1 MSKVPPPLTIGGKYR
16 VVRRLGQGGMGSV
29 YEALDEAGARVA
41 VKVIMTELA
50 NNQTLVGRFAR
61 EARAVSA
68 IDTPH
73 ITKSID
79 TGTDPLTG
87 LPYLV
92 MELLDGEDVDQ
103 LGQRLGPM
111 PAELALRIAA
121 QGCMALQKA
130 HEAHILHRDIKPANL
145 FLAREAG
152 HRITKLLD
160 FGVAKVKPE
169 VTRSNAE
176 TAGLTRTGSMLGS
189 PLYMSPEQA
198 RGYKD
203 IDYRSDLWSL
213 GVVLYKML
221 SGRTPHDDTEEL
233 GELIVLIC
241 TEPPQPIQDLAPWVA
256 PEIAAVVHRALRFSP
271 AERYAGAGEMLAAL
285 HGLLRGG
292 SLQIEEHLIRPLSD
306 GEKAY
311 VAPRLQADLTDAPPP
326 RKGVQT
332 TGSGMTLLPNNIPA
346 PAPSYPQQP
355 QFSSAP
361 VSTLTGG
368 AVGASVNPGS
378 FGQSTLSTTP
388 PKSAAPWI
396 AVAGLGV
403 LLLGGLAAAQLM
415 GVFKPS
421 GDGPGGSGAAAGTET
436 APADKPRSVT
446 VVILPATAKVEVD
459 GTPTPLSEGLLEITG
474 AVGSVHKVRVQ
485 VGETDKMVR
494 VVVAESGAVPP
505 KIELTDAALGTAA
518 TAGTA
523 ATPALTGPKGK
534 PKPTATPTTDPLR
547 DKR

>member
-1 MSKVPPPLTIGGKYR
+1 MTQPPPLTIGGKYR
-16 VVRRLGQGGMGSV
+16 VARRLGQGGMGSV
-29 YEALDEAGARVA
+29 YEAVDDAGARVA
-41 VKVIMTELA
+41 IKVIQTELA
-50 NNQTLVGRFAR
+50 HNQTLVGRFAR

-103 LGQRLGPM
+103 LGQRLGPL
-111 PAELALRIAA
+111 PSDLALRIAA
-121 QGCMALQKA
+121 QACKALQKA

-145 FLAREAG
+145 FLTRTGG

-256 PEIAAVVHRALRFSP
+256 PEVAAVVHRALRFSP
-271 AERYAGAGEMLAAL
+271 GERYASAADMLHAINAL
-285 HGLLRGG
+285 IRGDLTIHEG
-292 SLQIEEHLIRPLSD
+292 YLRPLSEA
-306 GEKAY
+306 EKAY

-326 RKGVQT
+326 RKGVIT
-332 TGSGMTLLPNNIPA
+332 TGSGTQQLPNVP
-346 PAPSYPQQP
+346 PPTPSYSGGQP
-355 QFSSAP
+355 GYP
-361 VSTLTGG
+361 
-368 AVGASVNPGS
+368 P
-378 FGQSTLSTTP
+378 QSTLSAGAVGSGTGP
-388 PKSAAPWI
+388 GSYGGQGVSQPARSPAPWI
-396 AVAGLGV
+396 AAAALGALLLAGLVG
-403 LLLGGLAAAQLM
+403 AQIL
-415 GVFKPS
+415 GVFKPT
-421 GDGPGGSGAAAGTET
+421 AAALPT
-436 APADKPRSVT
+436 ATASATADKPRSVT
-446 VVILPATAKVEVD
+446 VVILPPNATVEVE
-459 GTPTPLSEGLLEITG
+459 GVPTKLTEGLLEIEG
-474 AVGSVHKVRVQ
+474 AVGSVHKVRV
-485 VGETDKMVR
+485 VSGSVEKTVR

-505 KIELTDAALGTAA
+505 KIELDVPAVTPTSTA
-518 TAGTA
+518 TAT
-523 ATPALTGPKGK
+523 TPPLGGVKPK
-534 PKPTATPTTDPLR
+534 PKPTAAPSTDPLR
-547 DKR
+547 DQR

>member
-1 MSKVPPPLTIGGKYR
+1 MSKTPPPLTIGGKYR

-61 EARAVSA
+61 EARAVSG

-73 ITKSID
+73 ITKSLD

-87 LPYLV
+87 LPFLV

-103 LGQRLGPM
+103 LGQRLGPL

-145 FLAREAG
+145 FLARAGG
-152 HRITKLLD
+152 HRLTKLLD
-160 FGVAKVKPE
+160 FGVAKVRPE
-169 VTRSNAE
+169 VSRSNAE

-256 PEIAAVVHRALRFSP
+256 PEIAAVVHKALRFSP
-271 AERYAGAGEMLAAL
+271 GERYAGASEMLAAL
-285 HGLLRGG
+285 QALTWGHP
-292 SLQIEEHLIRPLSD
+292 QIEEAMIRPLTD
-306 GEKAY
+306 AERAF

-326 RKGVQT
+326 RKGILT
-332 TGSGMTLLPNNIPA
+332 TGSGVTLLPNIPA
-346 PAPSYPQQP
+346 PTPSYPQRAP
-355 QFSSAP
+355 SSNAP

-368 AVGASVNPGS
+368 AMGAGVSPGPY
-378 FGQSTLSTTP
+378 GGP
-388 PKSAAPWI
+388 PPASAASPQRSIGPWI
-396 AVAGLGV
+396 AVAAFGALLVAGILVAQFTGV
-403 LLLGGLAAAQLM
+403 FRSPVAAA
-415 GVFKPS
+415 PT
-421 GDGPGGSGAAAGTET
+421 ATET
-436 APADKPRSVT
+436 APLAEKPRSVT
-446 VVILPATAKVEVD
+446 VVILPATATVEVD
-459 GTPTPLSEGLLEITG
+459 GVSAKVEEGILEISG
-474 AVGSVHKVRVQ
+474 AVGSVHKVRV
-485 VGETDKMVR
+485 VSGETERMVR
-494 VVVAESGAVPP
+494 VVVAESGAVPA
-505 KIELTDAALGTAA
+505 KIELFEPQSTGTA
-518 TAGTA
+518 TI
-523 ATPALTGPKGK
+523 ATPQLTGAK
-534 PKPTATPTTDPLR
+534 PKPKPSGAPTTDPLR

>member
-1 MSKVPPPLTIGGKYR
+1 MTQPPPLTIGGKYR

-29 YEALDEAGARVA
+29 YEAVGGAGERVA
-41 VKVIMTELA
+41 IKVIQTELA
-50 NNQTLVGRFAR
+50 GNQTLVGRFAR

-103 LGQRLGPM
+103 LGQRLGPL
-111 PAELALRIAA
+111 PADLALRIAA
-121 QGCMALQKA
+121 QACKALMKA

-145 FLAREAG
+145 FLTRAG
-152 HRITKLLD
+152 GGQRITKLLD

-169 VTRSNAE
+169 VTRSHAE

-256 PEIAAVVHRALRFSP
+256 PEVAAVVHRALRFSP
-271 AERYAGAGEMLAAL
+271 GERYAGAAEMLAAIDKL
-285 HGLLRGG
+285 IQGDPSIHEGQLRA
-292 SLQIEEHLIRPLSD
+292 LTEA
-306 GEKAY
+306 EKAF

-326 RKGVQT
+326 RKGVIT
-332 TGSGMTLLPNNIPA
+332 TGSGTQQLPVVPS
-346 PAPSYPQQP
+346 PVPSYPGGQQAYP
-355 QFSSAP
+355 P
-361 VSTLTGG
+361 LSTLSAG
-368 AVGASVNPGS
+368 AVGSGTGPGS
-378 FGQSTLSTTP
+378 FGGQGVSQTP
-388 PKSAAPWI
+388 QRSPAPWI
-396 AVAGLGV
+396 AAAALGALLLAGLIG
-403 LLLGGLAAAQLM
+403 AQLL
-415 GVFKPS
+415 GVFKPQ
-421 GDGPGGSGAAAGTET
+421 AAALPTAT
-436 APADKPRSVT
+436 ASAPADKPRSVT
-446 VVILPATAKVEVD
+446 VVILPPTATVEVE
-459 GTPTPLSEGLLEITG
+459 GVPAKLTEGLLEIEG
-474 AVGSVHKVRVQ
+474 AVGSVHKVRV
-485 VGETDKMVR
+485 VSGGVEKTVR
-494 VVVAESGAVPP
+494 VVVAESGAVPA
-505 KIELTDAALGTAA
+505 KIELDVPAVTPTGAA
-518 TAGTA
+518 T
-523 ATPALTGPKGK
+523 TPPLGGVKPK
-534 PKPTATPTTDPLR
+534 PKPTSAPSTDPLR
-547 DKR
+547 NQR